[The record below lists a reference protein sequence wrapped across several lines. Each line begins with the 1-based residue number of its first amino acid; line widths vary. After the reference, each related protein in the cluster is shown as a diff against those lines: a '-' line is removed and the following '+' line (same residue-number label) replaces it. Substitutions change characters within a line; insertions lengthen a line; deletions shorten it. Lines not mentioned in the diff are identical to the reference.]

1 MLIVGM
7 TVCDVN
13 FGALFVVVV
22 KEIVIKVFAMS
33 KVFVIV
39 KRVGH
44 GGLDEFDTVF
54 EWCFIESQVIGG
66 IILLV
71 GVSLKWTDEEAV
83 VRILIIVEF
92 FFDFGESFGACFNH
106 FDLYK

>member
-1 MLIVGM
+1 VLIVGM

-54 EWCFIESQVIGG
+54 E
-66 IILLV
+66 
-71 GVSLKWTDEEAV
+71 
-83 VRILIIVEF
+83 
-92 FFDFGESFGACFNH
+92 
-106 FDLYK
+106 